1 MSWCLSLRMLLHKT
15 SQTGLRMIFAWNWK
29 NIGIK
34 SMHADLDDV
43 GFIHDNFDNFES
55 DADVSST
62 SKNIGVKSMHAEI
75 ICTSERT
82 VGHFR
87 EV

>member
-1 MSWCLSLRMLLHKT
+1 
-15 SQTGLRMIFAWNWK
+15 
-29 NIGIK
+29 
-34 SMHADLDDV
+34 MHADLDDV